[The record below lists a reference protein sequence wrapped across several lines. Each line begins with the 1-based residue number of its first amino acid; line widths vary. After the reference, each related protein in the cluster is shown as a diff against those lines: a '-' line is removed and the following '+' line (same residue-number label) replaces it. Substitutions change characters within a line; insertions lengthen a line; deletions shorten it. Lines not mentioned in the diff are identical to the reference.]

1 MRRAALGKRERT
13 PVARFLA
20 HAEGE
25 LAELGEELAAMRY
38 TPRPYTQFRIR
49 DPKPRTISCADF
61 RDRVVH
67 HALCDVCGPV
77 IERRFIADS
86 FACRVGKGAHRAV
99 VRAQTFTRRHRY
111 FLKADIQAFYDS
123 VEIETAIRLA
133 NRIFREKAVRQL
145 WQTILRHP
153 FPNQVQGKGLP
164 IGNLT
169 SQWMANLYLDGLDH
183 RIREDW
189 RLPGYV
195 RYMDDF
201 VAWADDKVALWWLRD
216 SVADWL
222 LRERGLA
229 LKASATRVAP
239 TGEGLPFLGMRVFPG
254 MLRLQHG
261 RLARMRRLLLQRERE
276 CLSGAIRA
284 EDLTASVR
292 AMTGIHAFWGLKG
305 LAVSSVDV

>member
-1 MRRAALGKRERT
+1 MRRAALGKRERA

-20 HAEGE
+20 HAERE
-25 LAELGEELAAMRY
+25 LSELGEELAAMRY
-38 TPRPYTQFRIR
+38 APRPYTQFRIR
-49 DPKPRTISCADF
+49 DPKPRTITCADF

-67 HALCDVCGPV
+67 HALCDICGPV

-86 FACRVGKGAHRAV
+86 FACRSGKGAHRAV
-99 VRAQTFTRRHRY
+99 VRAQEFSRRHPY
-111 FLKADIQAFYDS
+111 FLKTDVQAYYDS
-123 VEIETAIRLA
+123 VDIDTAIGLMERV
-133 NRIFREKAVRQL
+133 FREEPVRQL
-145 WQTILRHP
+145 WQTILQHP
-153 FPNQVQGKGLP
+153 FPNQARRKGLP

-169 SQWMANLYLDGLDH
+169 SQWTANLYLDGLDH

-201 VAWADDKVALWWLRD
+201 VAWADDKDTLWWLRD

-222 LRERGLA
+222 KEERGLL
-229 LKASATRVAP
+229 LKASATHVAP

-261 RLARMRRLLLQRERE
+261 RLARMRRLLRQRERE
-276 CLSGAIRA
+276 YLSGAIRG
-284 EDLTASVR
+284 EGLTASVR

-305 LAVSSVDV
+305 LAVSRVDV